1 MPSLD
6 KKTVRVKM
14 STQFQHY
21 INVSLCGKRKISLK
35 NPFLE
40 QLLNSKRVDLLKL
53 QS

>member
-14 STQFQHY
+14 SAYLQHY
-21 INVSLCGKRKISLK
+21 INVNMVKERSLK

-40 QLLNSKRVDLLKL
+40 QLLNSKRVDLKL